1 VSPPE
6 VTSDPSALVDLHHH
20 GDRDA
25 TPGLVDL
32 AVNVRLPA
40 PPPWIADVIA
50 DSLRDLG
57 RYPDPTPAV
66 EAVARR
72 HRVDRDCV
80 LPTSG
85 GAEAFTLVA
94 RGIASSRPV
103 VVHPQFTEP
112 EAALVAAGRP
122 VVRCV
127 LRHEDGFRLDP
138 SAFAPSGEHADAD
151 LVVVGNPTNPTG
163 VLHHAAQLHSLRR
176 SGRVVVVDEA
186 FMDAVPGEPESVVGR
201 DLEGLLVIRS
211 LTKTWGLAGL
221 RAGYVVGDPALV
233 TALRRVQPPWSVSGP
248 AIAAT
253 AACLSERA
261 VAEADAAAVSFA
273 ADRTA
278 LVGELASI
286 GLGTAAPSAAP
297 FVLVDTSPLG
307 PESVREDLARLGFAV
322 RRGETFPGLGP
333 TWIRLAVRDP
343 ETSRTVAA
351 ALDHL
356 RRLRHVA

>member
-1 VSPPE
+1 M
-6 VTSDPSALVDLHHH
+6 SDSGGLVDLHHH

-25 TPGLVDL
+25 APGLVDL

-40 PPPWIADVIA
+40 PPPWLADVIV

-57 RYPDPTPAV
+57 RYPDPAPAAL
-66 EAVARR
+66 AVAAR
-72 HRVDRDCV
+72 HRVDPACV

-94 RGIASSRPV
+94 RAVAGYRPV

-112 EAALVAAGRP
+112 EAALAAAGRP
-122 VVRCV
+122 VMRWV
-127 LRHEDGFRLDP
+127 LEREDCFRLDP
-138 SAFAPSGEHADAD
+138 ATFSPSGEHARSD

-163 VLHHAAQLHSLRR
+163 VLHPADDLRALRR
-176 SGRVVVVDEA
+176 PGRVVVVDEA
-186 FMDAVPGEPESVVGR
+186 FMDALPGEPQSLIGA

-221 RAGYVVGDPALV
+221 RAGYVVGHPALLA
-233 TALRRVQPPWSVSGP
+233 ALREAQPPWSVSSP
-248 AIAAT
+248 AVAAT
-253 AACLSERA
+253 VACLSERA
-261 VAEADAAAVSFA
+261 VAEAEAAAVA
-273 ADRTA
+273 LAGDRA
-278 LVGELASI
+278 VLVRELAAV
-286 GLGTAAPSAAP
+286 GLSTGAPSAAP

-307 PESVREDLARLGFAV
+307 DASVREDLARLGIAV

-343 ETSRTVAA
+343 ETSRAVAG
-351 ALDHL
+351 ALDDL
-356 RRLRHVA
+356 RRGRHVA